1 MDNLIRL
8 THKEQKEAAKLFA
21 ETWESKGYEKG
32 ECQPFWLSLLRDVL
46 GVKYPEQ
53 YITFESKVK
62 LDNTSFIDGYISDTH
77 VLIEQ
82 KSLGK
87 NLRQP
92 IKQSDGTK
100 LSPFQQA
107 KRYSSE
113 MPYSERPR
121 WIVISNFEE
130 FHIYDM
136 EKPRGE
142 PEIIF
147 LKDLPKEYYR
157 LQFLINS
164 ESEHIK
170 KEMEISLKAGEIVGE
185 FYEELLNQYKDKT
198 SERALKSLN
207 MLCVR
212 LVFCLYAEDAGIF
225 GAHGKFHDYL
235 KQYEAKDIRGAIK
248 ELFKILNTKEEERDP
263 YLDEMLLSFPYVN
276 GGLFADEQIEIPNF
290 TDRLRSLILK
300 NASEDFDWSEISPT
314 IFGAVFESTLNP
326 ETRRSG
332 GMHYTSIQN
341 IHKVIDPLFLND
353 LKNEFDEIKNFKI
366 EKIRNKKLTEFQEK
380 LGELTFFD
388 PACGSGNFLTETYIA
403 LRSLENEVLISI
415 AGNQRRFDMD
425 NIIKVKINQF
435 HGMEINDFAVTVAKT
450 ALWIAESQM
459 MKKTEEIME
468 INLDFLP
475 LKSYPHVVEG
485 NALRINWNEIIVK
498 NKLNYIMGNPPFSGA
513 RLMNKEQKLD
523 LEIVFG
529 KMKGLGNLDYVSGW
543 YKKASQYIQ
552 GTNIKVAFVSTNS
565 IIQGEQPPILWRAI
579 FDTGININ
587 FAYKTFKWNS
597 EAKDKATVH
606 CIIIGFSFNNTR
618 EKYLYISDSNMI
630 KVNNINAY
638 LLPAPN
644 IFIESRKTPIGQ
656 TSKIDFGS
664 MPNDGGFLSNYSNE
678 DKEQIEK
685 KYPLSKKM
693 FRKFLGA
700 TEFINNKTRWCL
712 WLKNISPSEIKQVPP
727 VLNAIKEVQK
737 NRSQSKRKETK
748 KLSEIPYLFG
758 EIRQPSTDYLMIPC
772 HSSENRKYIPI
783 GFINQEIIASN
794 AVLVIPDGTLYSFGI
809 LTSSVHMNWTRVVC
823 GRLESRYRY
832 SANIVY
838 NNFPWC
844 EPTDEQKEK
853 IEQTAQGILDARNIY
868 PDSSLADL
876 YNESTMPV
884 ELRKA
889 HQQNDKAV
897 MEAYGFPIKSDF
909 TESMCVAKL
918 MEMYKD
924 KIKKLEK

>member
-1 MDNLIRL
+1 
-8 THKEQKEAAKLFA
+8 
-21 ETWESKGYEKG
+21 
-32 ECQPFWLSLLRDVL
+32 
-46 GVKYPEQ
+46 
-53 YITFESKVK
+53 
-62 LDNTSFIDGYISDTH
+62 
-77 VLIEQ
+77 
-82 KSLGK
+82 
-87 NLRQP
+87 
-92 IKQSDGTK
+92 
-100 LSPFQQA
+100 
-107 KRYSSE
+107 
-113 MPYSERPR
+113 
-121 WIVISNFEE
+121 
-130 FHIYDM
+130 
-136 EKPRGE
+136 
-142 PEIIF
+142 
-147 LKDLPKEYYR
+147 
-157 LQFLINS
+157 
-164 ESEHIK
+164 
-170 KEMEISLKAGEIVGE
+170 
-185 FYEELLNQYKDKT
+185 
-198 SERALKSLN
+198 
-207 MLCVR
+207 
-212 LVFCLYAEDAGIF
+212 
-225 GAHGKFHDYL
+225 
-235 KQYEAKDIRGAIK
+235 
-248 ELFKILNTKEEERDP
+248 
-263 YLDEMLLSFPYVN
+263 
-276 GGLFADEQIEIPNF
+276 
-290 TDRLRSLILK
+290 
-300 NASEDFDWSEISPT
+300 
-314 IFGAVFESTLNP
+314 
-326 ETRRSG
+326 
-332 GMHYTSIQN
+332 
-341 IHKVIDPLFLND
+341 
-353 LKNEFDEIKNFKI
+353 
-366 EKIRNKKLTEFQEK
+366 
-380 LGELTFFD
+380 
-388 PACGSGNFLTETYIA
+388 
-403 LRSLENEVLISI
+403 
-415 AGNQRRFDMD
+415 
-425 NIIKVKINQF
+425 
-435 HGMEINDFAVTVAKT
+435 MEINDFAVTVAKT

>member
-21 ETWESKGYEKG
+21 ETWKSKGYEKG

-142 PEIIF
+142 PEVIF

-300 NASEDFDWSEISPT
+300 NASEDFDWSEISTT

-341 IHKVIDPLFLND
+341 IHKVIDPLFLNE
-353 LKNEFDEIKNFKI
+353 LKEEFSNIKLI
-366 EKIRNKKLTEFQEK
+366 PVEKTRIKKLTEFQEK
-380 LGELTFFD
+380 LSSLNFLD
-388 PACGSGNFLTETYIA
+388 PACGSGNFLTQTYIEI
-403 LRSLENEVLISI
+403 RKLENEVLKAIS
-415 AGNQRRFDMD
+415 GKQMFLDTGS
-425 NIIKVKINQF
+425 IIKVKINQF
-435 HGMEINDFAVTVAKT
+435 HGIEINDFAVTVAKT

-459 MKKTEEIME
+459 MKKTEEIMA

-475 LKSYPHVVEG
+475 LKSYPHIVEG
-485 NALRINWNEIIVK
+485 NALQIDWEEVIPK
-498 NKLNYIMGNPPFSGA
+498 GKLSYIMGNPPFRGFTYMDS
-513 RLMNKEQKLD
+513 EQKED
-523 LEIVFG
+523 MNIIFPKV
-529 KMKGLGNLDYVSGW
+529 KNLDFVCGW
-543 YKKASQYIQ
+543 FKKASDFTKETKIES
-552 GTNIKVAFVSTNS
+552 AFVSTNS
-565 IIQGEQPPILWRAI
+565 IVQGETVASLWQFLDI
-579 FDTGININ
+579 KIN
-587 FAYKTFKWNS
+587 FAYKTFTWDS
-597 EAKDKATVH
+597 EASQKASVH
-606 CIIIGFSFNNTR
+606 CVIIGFAHFDKK
-618 EKYLYISDSNMI
+618 EKLLFDEGQFK

-638 LLPAPN
+638 LIDASN
-644 IFIESRKTPIGQ
+644 ILVKSRSTPICNV
-656 TSKIDFGS
+656 SKMVYGNK
-664 MPNDGGFLSNYSNE
+664 PADGGNLI
-678 DKEQIEK
+678 IEGSDYDEFIKIEPKAK
-685 KYPLSKKM
+685 KYIRPL
-693 FRKFLGA
+693 LGA
-700 TEFINNKTRWCL
+700 TEYINKKKRWCL
-712 WLKNISPSEIKQVPP
+712 WLKGITPKELREMPLIYKRVLECKKTRENSIAKAIQKFAETPTLFAQITQPENVHFIIVPRVSSE
-727 VLNAIKEVQK
+727 
-737 NRSQSKRKETK
+737 KRKYVPSGFLDGNVIVTDAVQI
-748 KLSEIPYLFG
+748 IP
-758 EIRQPSTDYLMIPC
+758 
-772 HSSENRKYIPI
+772 K
-783 GFINQEIIASN
+783 A
-794 AVLVIPDGTLYSFGI
+794 TLYEFGI
-809 LTSSVHMNWTRVVC
+809 IISNVHMAWMRSVC
-823 GRLESRYRY
+823 GRLKSDYRY
-832 SANIVY
+832 SKDVVY

-844 EPTDEQKEK
+844 NPTDKQKEK
-853 IEQTAQGILDARNIY
+853 IELTAQAILDARNLY

-876 YNESTMPV
+876 YDELTMPP

-889 HQQNDKAV
+889 HHQNDKAV
-897 MEAYGFPIKSDF
+897 MEAYGFPVKSDF

-918 MEMYKD
+918 MEMYKE
-924 KIKKLEK
+924 KIEELEK